1 MSLAEKILAAWDK
14 TMETGDT
21 EHLSEFLSDDFVFIN
36 NVDEENNRAEVMD
49 WSANGGLRIGTFK
62 TIYEDENVFCA
73 KHSVTQENT
82 GTSISFRRISCSLLR
97 IILGTCHIQIRIN

>member
-36 NVDEENNRAEVMD
+36 NVDEENNRAEVLD
-49 WSANGGLRIGTFK
+49 WSANGGLRISNFQ

-82 GTSISFRRISCSLLR
+82 GPSNVMVFAKHESGKVTFWKIHRAFEL
-97 IILGTCHIQIRIN
+97 

>member
-14 TMETGDT
+14 TMETGDA

-49 WSANGGLRIGTFK
+49 WSANGGLRIGTFN

-73 KHSVTQENT
+73 KHSVTQGNT
-82 GTSISFRRISCSLLR
+82 GPSNVMVFAKHENGKVTFWKIHRAFE
-97 IILGTCHIQIRIN
+97 